1 MNKKLK
7 RFLSEEVFETG
18 EYTMEEVISNYFDLK
33 KENLAINNTKND
45 ENFDL
50 MVAKKVVNDFIEII
64 DANESDYF
72 NEEAVYYGVIN
83 FIKNVEQ
90 HNLIRDVFDS
100 LKKNENADVNV
111 NRIMSELILYSSEY
125 AWDLYNITLDDLLF
139 FDERNSLFKYDPELI
154 DNLKTFNKING
165 LTRGDV
171 VYKITKYVIKHQNYV
186 TLNFLYEDYFDKN
199 LKNML
204 VNHLEERFNEEK
216 DEFALTKP
224 ELKVL
229 HKYLKNNLNQ
239 FLNQII
245 SNGLENDNVKKYYKN
260 AIKSFNENNVEN
272 QIDVKV
278 NSALQNKLKQVL

>member
-7 RFLSEEVFETG
+7 RFISEEVFETD
-18 EYTMEEVISNYFDLK
+18 EYTIEEVISNYFDLK
-33 KENLAINNTKND
+33 KEKLLINNTKND
-45 ENFDL
+45 ENFDF
-50 MVAKKVVNDFIEII
+50 MIAKEVVNDFIEII
-64 DANESDYF
+64 DTNESDYF

-100 LKKNENADVNV
+100 LKKNQNADVNV
-111 NRIMSELILYSSEY
+111 NRIMSELIFYSSEY

-171 VYKITKYVIKHQNYV
+171 VYKITEYAIKHKNYM

-199 LKNML
+199 LKDML

-245 SNGLENDNVKKYYKN
+245 SNGLKNDNVKKYYEN

>member
-7 RFLSEEVFETG
+7 RFISEEVFETD
-18 EYTMEEVISNYFDLK
+18 EYTIEEVISNYFDLK
-33 KENLAINNTKND
+33 KEKLLINNTKND
-45 ENFDL
+45 ENFDF
-50 MVAKKVVNDFIEII
+50 MIAKEVVNDFIEII
-64 DANESDYF
+64 DTNESDYF

-100 LKKNENADVNV
+100 LKKNQNADVNV
-111 NRIMSELILYSSEY
+111 NRIMSELIFYSSEY

-171 VYKITKYVIKHQNYV
+171 VYKITEYAIKHQNYV

-278 NSALQNKLKQVL
+278 NSTLQNKLKQVL